1 MVRPTSVDAT
11 DADRRSSREPDGSTG
26 VEIEIGETLI
36 LDADGGDAD
45 SGGVIAASVNKQ
57 RRRRGVLAV
66 AGAALALG
74 AAACGVSE
82 ERFNAASSEAE
93 TLKSE
98 NRKLE
103 RENSRLKKEQVAAT
117 AEASSAEHGAA
128 PAGAHPRAVPRSNVA
143 ASFNPEI
150 DVPQISDSAYVDEKA
165 SVIGRV
171 ILSEGV
177 YVAPSASVRGDEG
190 EPIFVGAGS
199 NIQDGVVL
207 HGLETFETDQGDIM
221 KNQVSANGSMYSV
234 YVGSDT
240 SLAHQC
246 HLHGPAKVGDKTF
259 IGMQALVFKASVGNG
274 CVVEPAAKIIGVNV
288 PDGRYVPAGTILT
301 SQEVA
306 DNLPEVTP
314 DYGFA
319 TINAG
324 VIHVNHQLAS
334 GYGGGDGGGG
344 HE

>member
-1 MVRPTSVDAT
+1 MARPTSVDAT
-11 DADRRSSREPDGSTG
+11 DADRTSSREPDGSTG

-45 SGGVIAASVNKQ
+45 SGGVIAAIVNKQ

-74 AAACGVSE
+74 AAACGVGE

-117 AEASSAEHGAA
+117 AEASSAVL
-128 PAGAHPRAVPRSNVA
+128 GAHPRAVPRSNVA

-150 DVPQISDSAYVDEKA
+150 DVPQISDSTYVDEKA

-190 EPIFVGAGS
+190 EPIFVVAGS

-234 YVGSDT
+234 
-240 SLAHQC
+240 
-246 HLHGPAKVGDKTF
+246 
-259 IGMQALVFKASVGNG
+259 
-274 CVVEPAAKIIGVNV
+274 
-288 PDGRYVPAGTILT
+288 
-301 SQEVA
+301 
-306 DNLPEVTP
+306 
-314 DYGFA
+314 
-319 TINAG
+319 
-324 VIHVNHQLAS
+324 
-334 GYGGGDGGGG
+334 
-344 HE
+344 

>member
-1 MVRPTSVDAT
+1 M
-11 DADRRSSREPDGSTG
+11 
-26 VEIEIGETLI
+26 
-36 LDADGGDAD
+36 
-45 SGGVIAASVNKQ
+45 
-57 RRRRGVLAV
+57 
-66 AGAALALG
+66 
-74 AAACGVSE
+74 
-82 ERFNAASSEAE
+82 
-93 TLKSE
+93 
-98 NRKLE
+98 
-103 RENSRLKKEQVAAT
+103 
-117 AEASSAEHGAA
+117 
-128 PAGAHPRAVPRSNVA
+128 
-143 ASFNPEI
+143 
-150 DVPQISDSAYVDEKA
+150 
-165 SVIGRV
+165 
-171 ILSEGV
+171 
-177 YVAPSASVRGDEG
+177 
-190 EPIFVGAGS
+190 
-199 NIQDGVVL
+199 
-207 HGLETFETDQGDIM
+207 
-221 KNQVSANGSMYSV
+221 
-234 YVGSDT
+234 GSDT

-334 GYGGGDGGGG
+334 GYGGGGGGGG

>member
-1 MVRPTSVDAT
+1 MTGID
-11 DADRRSSREPDGSTG
+11 EPAAAEAVGTVLVEPEGSTG
-26 VEIEIGETLI
+26 VEGESEKLASGPGRA
-36 LDADGGDAD
+36 DAGNGGD
-45 SGGVIAASVNKQ
+45 SPRTFNKQ
-57 RRRRGVLAV
+57 RRGVLAM
-66 AGAALALG
+66 AGVALALG
-74 AAACGVSE
+74 AVGCGVSE
-82 ERFNAASSEAE
+82 EQFNAASSEAE
-93 TLKSE
+93 NLKSE
-98 NRKLE
+98 NRKRE
-103 RENSRLKKEQVAAT
+103 RENGRLKKELAAGSVA
-117 AEASSAEHGAA
+117 EEHDPEPVGT
-128 PAGAHPRAVPRSNVA
+128 HPRAVPRSNVT

-150 DVPQISDSAYVDEKA
+150 DTPQISASAYVDEKA

-171 ILSEGV
+171 ILSDGV

-207 HGLETFETDQGDIM
+207 HGLETFESDQGDIE
-221 KNQVSANGSMYSV
+221 KNQVEANGKKYSV

-259 IGMQALVFKASVGNG
+259 IGMQALVFKATVGNG
-274 CVVEPAAKIIGVNV
+274 CVIEPAAKLIGVTV
-288 PDGRYVPAGTILT
+288 ADGRYVPAGMILT
-301 SQEVA
+301 SQEDA
-306 DNLPEVTP
+306 DNLPVITP

-324 VIHVNHQLAS
+324 VIHVNHQLAT
-334 GYGGGDGGGG
+334 GYGGGGGEAGG